1 MSKKVGIIGL
11 GAIGERVLRNFEYN
25 EGTVVA
31 AVCDSNEERLEGL
44 KSELGEVSLYRNY
57 EDLLNNEEIELVYI
71 AVPPKFHHQIVLEAI
86 KKGKHILC
94 EKPLAN
100 SLEEAREMAEAAEAA
115 GIVNAINFPMMYS
128 NVFRLFKEKA
138 ADGTLGE
145 IKRVEVN
152 LHFTEWPRKWQ
163 KNNWIAGR
171 EQGGFIR
178 EVGPHYIQMILDV
191 FGELKDVRSF
201 VDYPED
207 PELCETGFVARM
219 TAGSGIPIILNG
231 ASGIGQ
237 QERISFKIFGEK
249 GTIDLLNWSQLAEST
264 IDAEAEMLPIER
276 EIEMDLVSEICHS
289 IDGGSARIVDFK
301 QGYKVQEVLEQLL
314 NS

>member
-1 MSKKVGIIGL
+1 MTKKVGIIGL
-11 GAIGERVLRNFEYN
+11 GAIGERVLRNFQYN

-31 AVCDSNEERLEGL
+31 AVCDSNEDRLEGL

-71 AVPPKFHHQIVLEAI
+71 AVPPKLHHQIALDAI

-100 SLEEAREMAEAAEAA
+100 SLDEAREMAEAAEAA

-138 ADGTLGE
+138 ASGTLGE

-191 FGELKDVRSF
+191 FGDISDVQSF
-201 VDYPED
+201 VDYPQD
-207 PELCETGFVARM
+207 PDLCETGFVARM
-219 TAGSGIPIILNG
+219 TAGDDITVILNG

-264 IDAEAEMLPIER
+264 KDAEAEMLPIER
-276 EIEMDLVSEICHS
+276 ENEMDLVSEICHS
-289 IDGGSARIVDFK
+289 IDGGKARIADFK
-301 QGYKVQEVLEQLL
+301 QGYKVQEVLELLL
-314 NS
+314 NT

>member
-1 MSKKVGIIGL
+1 MSKNVGIIGL
-11 GAIGERVLRNFEYN
+11 GAIGERVLRNFQYN
-25 EGTVVA
+25 EGTRVTA
-31 AVCDSNEERLEGL
+31 LCDTNETRLEAL
-44 KSELGEVSLYRNY
+44 KSELGEVSLYSNY
-57 EDLLNNEEIELVYI
+57 EELLNNEEIELVYI
-71 AVPPKFHHQIVLEAI
+71 AVPPKFHHQIALDAI

-100 SLEEAREMAEAAEAA
+100 SIEEAREMAEAAEAA

-138 ADGTLGE
+138 EDGTLGE

-171 EQGGFIR
+171 EQGGFSR
-178 EVGPHYIQMILDV
+178 EVGPHYIQMIMDV
-191 FGELKDVRSF
+191 FGDIKDVRSF

-207 PELCETGFVARM
+207 PELCETGFTAVM
-219 TAGSGIPIILNG
+219 TAGDNIPVVFNG

-237 QERISFKIFGEK
+237 QEKISFKIFGEK

-264 IDAEAEMLPIER
+264 IDAEAEMLPLER
-276 EIEMDLVSEICHS
+276 ENDLDLVSEICHS
-289 IDGGSARIVDFK
+289 IDGGKARIVSFK

-314 NS
+314 NT

>member
-1 MSKKVGIIGL
+1 MSKNVGIIGL
-11 GAIGERVLRNFEYN
+11 GAIGERVLRNFQYN
-25 EGTVVA
+25 EGTRVA
-31 AVCDSNEERLEGL
+31 ALCDTNETRLEAL
-44 KSELGEVSLYRNY
+44 KSELGEVALYSNY
-57 EDLLNNEEIELVYI
+57 EELLNNEEIELVYI
-71 AVPPKFHHQIVLEAI
+71 AVPPKFHHQIALDAI

-100 SLEEAREMAEAAEAA
+100 SLDEAREMAEAAEAA

-128 NVFRLFKEKA
+128 NVFGHFKEKA

-191 FGELKDVRSF
+191 FGDIKDVHSF

-207 PELCETGFVARM
+207 KELCETGFVARM
-219 TAGSGIPIILNG
+219 TAGGNIPVIFNG

-237 QERISFKIFGEK
+237 QEKISFKIFGEK

-264 IDAEAEMLPIER
+264 KDAEAELLPILR
-276 EIEMDLVSEICHS
+276 ENDMDLVSEICHS
-289 IDGGSARIVDFK
+289 IDGGKARIVSFK

-314 NS
+314 NT

>member
-1 MSKKVGIIGL
+1 MSKNVGIIGL
-11 GAIGERVLRNFEYN
+11 GAIGERVLRNFQYN
-25 EGTVVA
+25 EGTRVTA
-31 AVCDSNEERLEGL
+31 LCDTNETRLEAL
-44 KSELGEVSLYRNY
+44 KSELGEVALYSNY
-57 EDLLNNEEIELVYI
+57 EELLNNEEIELVYI
-71 AVPPKFHHQIVLEAI
+71 AVPPKFHHQIALDAI

-100 SLEEAREMAEAAEAA
+100 SIEEAREMAEAAEAA

-138 ADGTLGE
+138 EDGTLGE

-178 EVGPHYIQMILDV
+178 EVGPHYIQMIMDV
-191 FGELKDVRSF
+191 FGDIKDVRSF

-207 PELCETGFVARM
+207 PELCETGFTAVM
-219 TAGSGIPIILNG
+219 TAGDNISVVFNG

-237 QERISFKIFGEK
+237 QEKISFKIFGEK

-264 IDAEAEMLPIER
+264 IDAEAEMLPLER
-276 EIEMDLVSEICHS
+276 ENDLDLVSEICHS
-289 IDGGSARIVDFK
+289 IDGGKARIVSFK

-314 NS
+314 NT

>member
-1 MSKKVGIIGL
+1 MSKNVGIIGL
-11 GAIGERVLRNFEYN
+11 GAIGERVLRNFQYN
-25 EGTVVA
+25 EGTRVA
-31 AVCDSNEERLEGL
+31 ALCDTNESRLEEL
-44 KSELGEVSLYRNY
+44 KSELGEIALYSNY
-57 EDLLNNEEIELVYI
+57 KELLNNEEIELVYI
-71 AVPPKFHHQIVLEAI
+71 AVPPKFHHQIALDAI

-100 SLEEAREMAEAAEAA
+100 SIEEAREMAEAAESA

-138 ADGTLGE
+138 EAGTLGE

-191 FGELKDVRSF
+191 FGDIKDVRSF

-207 PELCETGFVARM
+207 PELCETGFVAVM
-219 TAGSGIPIILNG
+219 TAGDNIPVVFNG

-264 IDAEAEMLPIER
+264 IDAEAETLPVER
-276 EIEMDLVSEICHS
+276 ENDLDLVSEICHS
-289 IDGGSARIVDFK
+289 IDGGKARIVSFK

-314 NS
+314 NT